1 MFANA
6 ACGVSSNNVAHTAA
20 IFFMLGMIVSFLAL
34 RLLCA
39 LDFGEQMGSG
49 LLLRLLPQAMQ
60 SHRDE
65 HHGGFLTLFRFDV
78 HS

>member
-1 MFANA
+1 MEAVWLTLHSLPLFRLHLTPLRGA
-6 ACGVSSNNVAHTAA
+6 AG
-20 IFFMLGMIVSFLAL
+20 
-34 RLLCA
+34 LCA

>member
-1 MFANA
+1 
-6 ACGVSSNNVAHTAA
+6 
-20 IFFMLGMIVSFLAL
+20 MLGMIVSFLAFL
-34 RLLCA
+34 ALWLLYT

-65 HHGGFLTLFRFDV
+65 HHGGFLMLFRFDV